1 MTAKKDDVPKAAE
14 GLSRAEKKQVKESQR
29 PRAAVV
35 YEFVRAQGEA
45 ELIRPISSS
54 RPNPGFCFGFRQ
66 PLLRYVK
73 ECSCNLRTY
82 TESAQTAWSCDNC
95 ERMSAVVL

>member
-1 MTAKKDDVPKAAE
+1 MMAKKDDVPKAAE

-35 YEFVRAQGEA
+35 YEIVRAQGEA

-54 RPNPGFCFGFRQ
+54 RPNPGFGFRQ

-73 ECSCNLRTY
+73 ECSCNLRSY
-82 TESAQTAWSCDNC
+82 PESVQTAWSCDNC
-95 ERMSAVVL
+95 ARMSAVVL